1 MRRSALIIGV
11 GVDIVDLAR
20 VLKMIERYGKKFL
33 GKTFTDGEIAYCTSR
48 KAPVQH
54 FAARFA
60 AKEAVFKAL
69 GTGWREGMG
78 WKEIEVQADARG
90 RPRIR
95 LTGKASIK
103 ARDLGIVEMHVSIS
117 HCDCHAIA
125 HVVAESDDEEQQ

>member
-1 MRRSALIIGV
+1 MIIGI

-20 VLKMIERYGKKFL
+20 IRDMVDRHGKRFL
-33 GKTFTDGEIAYCTSR
+33 SKTFTDEEIAYCQSR
-48 KAPVQH
+48 RKPAQH

-78 WKEIEVQADARG
+78 WKEIEVQIDHLG
-90 RPRIR
+90 RPRISLVGR
-95 LTGKASIK
+95 AAMK
-103 ARDLGIVEMHVSIS
+103 ARELGIDEMHVSVS

-125 HVVAESDDEEQQ
+125 HVVAVGGERGPLDR